1 MTTAIETKLTR
12 TQAEV
17 IVKLA
22 NNNMNVRA
30 AAREMF
36 MHYNTVHYHVR
47 MIERNTG
54 KSPLLF
60 YELNELL
67 SAAKEVLKQEDI
79 AL

>member
-1 MTTAIETKLTR
+1 MQTIGNSVKLTP
-12 TQAEV
+12 TQAEA

-22 NNNMNVRA
+22 KNNMNVRA

-54 KSPLLF
+54 KDPLNF
-60 YELNELL
+60 YDLQELL
-67 SAAKEVLKQEDI
+67 PFAEDVLERSWRE
-79 AL
+79 